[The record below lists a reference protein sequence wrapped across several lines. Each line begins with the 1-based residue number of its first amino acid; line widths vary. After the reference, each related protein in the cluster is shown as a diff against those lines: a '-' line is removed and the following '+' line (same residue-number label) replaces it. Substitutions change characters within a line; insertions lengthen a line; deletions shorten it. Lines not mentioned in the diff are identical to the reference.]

1 MFAAGISKASPIT
14 GHWLL
19 RLGFRE
25 YYQHRRKDDEN
36 TESLSSLKNH
46 RQSTGLLRF
55 QASNSSMVHVS
66 VYIPPFL
73 GDVMCIFSTI
83 PAHLALIGAKPC
95 GTGGLYLKHLQFH
108 GSSGEIDLGRVTIA
122 FFDLSY
128 QYVCMHFTRPAC
140 EETKLVVSSV
150 PSRLQITPVIR
161 FKVEI
166 QTERMKI

>member
-19 RLGFRE
+19 QLGFRE

-36 TESLSSLKNH
+36 TESLSSLKNQ

-73 GDVMCIFSTI
+73 GDVTCIFSNPSSPRPHRCQTLRNWWTVLETFSI
-83 PAHLALIGAKPC
+83 PWF
-95 GTGGLYLKHLQFH
+95 LQRNRPRTCHDCFLW
-108 GSSGEIDLGRVTIA
+108 SFI
-122 FFDLSY
+122 
-128 QYVCMHFTRPAC
+128 QYICMHFTRPAC

-161 FKVEI
+161 FKAEI